1 MRADTVESAWR
12 IVEPVLDHWSRDK
25 AAFPNYASGED
36 GPKAADAL
44 IERQGGRRWRVVGAD
59 RKTDGTK

>member
-1 MRADTVESAWR
+1 MRADMVESAWAV
-12 IVEPVLDHWSRDK
+12 VEPVLDLWSKDK
-25 AAFPNYASGED
+25 AEFPNYASGED

-59 RKTDGTK
+59 RKTDRTN